1 MVFLIIRG
9 LVDSE
14 FLQTMGRN
22 WSDWEESFLDRAMP
36 GVFGLDRTDD
46 KDADVGPGGS
56 CEVDYDMST
65 IRNVW
70 QMQ

>member
-22 WSDWEESFLDRAMP
+22 WSDWEESFLDGAMP
-36 GVFGLDRTDD
+36 DRTDD

-56 CEVDYDMST
+56 CEVDYHMST

-70 QMQ
+70 QM